1 MSIEPIRIRISSRE
15 SLPPQGDPRQEF
27 WAPLKNSPENADRSI
42 SQLEAQLCRQFGLEL
57 RSALV
62 EQLSEPLQRIERE
75 LMPDRL
81 FDFERF
87 FFRFKEPMSEREW
100 YRYQFGEVFSK
111 FIEMRQQ
118 VFRENPSLRHAQER
132 LAAAAGV
139 IFSTRIAGYSS
150 GNLDVFT
157 GSFVELNKA
166 FDDNFESF
174 RVFLEAFVPTAFAE
188 VFNEDFADRFDFAVT
203 TPRSIERSF
212 EEAGNS
218 AAVESTAT
226 FARPPANVGSS
237 ARERAEWLWR
247 LANGSLLV
255 PFLLAVLVMYF
266 GLRMLSDIRNT
277 QSEAI
282 KPVLEHQLELLK
294 EDRAR
299 FREADHQPG
308 VSTVQPAPSPAATST
323 RTKQR

>member
-1 MSIEPIRIRISSRE
+1 MSIEPIHIRISSRE
-15 SLPPQGDPRQEF
+15 SLRPESDPRQEF
-27 WAPLKNSPENADRSI
+27 WAPLRNSPENANRSI

-62 EQLSEPLQRIERE
+62 EQLSEPLRRIERE

-81 FDFERF
+81 VDFERF

-100 YRYQFGEVFSK
+100 YRYQFGEVFAK
-111 FIEMRQQ
+111 FMEMRQQ
-118 VFRENPSLRHAQER
+118 VFRENPVLRHAQER
-132 LAAAAGV
+132 LAEAAGV
-139 IFSTRIAGYSS
+139 IFSTRIASYSS

-157 GSFVELNKA
+157 GSFLELNKA
-166 FDDNFESF
+166 FDNNFESF
-174 RVFLEAFVPTAFAE
+174 RVFLDAFVPTAFAE
-188 VFNEDFADRFDFAVT
+188 VFNEDFADRFDFAVNI
-203 TPRSIERSF
+203 PGSIERLF
-212 EEAGNS
+212 EEAGDS

-226 FARPPANVGSS
+226 LARPQSSVGSS

-247 LANGSLLV
+247 LANGSLLI
-255 PFLLAVLVMYF
+255 PFLLAVVVMYF

-277 QSEAI
+277 QSEAL

-299 FREADHQPG
+299 FRDAEHQPG
-308 VSTVQPAPSPAATST
+308 ISSVEPVPSPVSTTT
-323 RTKQR
+323 RTTQK